1 MTTNQHPQ
9 NDFLLV
15 PGYKPI
21 QNIQQIVRLKGDGN
35 YTNIYSI
42 DQAKPLLVSQ
52 TLKYFELQ
60 LLPFIRISKS
70 FLINPAYIEQVIE
83 ANAKTMYLQFAD
95 GTRLPVA
102 RRRIVDTQLKLVSQF
117 SHYAGSKTHLKR
129 DANRNIYYCFPNE
142 HLANKSNY

>member
-1 MTTNQHPQ
+1 MMTNQHPQ
-9 NDFLLV
+9 NDFLLI

-21 QNIQQIVRLKGDGN
+21 QNIQHIVRLKGDGN

-42 DQAKPLLVSQ
+42 NQVKPLLVSQ

-70 FLINPAYIEQVIE
+70 FLINPAYIERVIE

-95 GTRLPVA
+95 GTSLPVA
-102 RRRIVDTQLKLVSQF
+102 RRRIVDTQRKLSTQF

-142 HLANKSNY
+142 NLTDRSKH